1 MMKIN
6 SLFPAR
12 GTNGIFVLNPEG
24 KEVIMTVINKKNSMT
39 VIGLLCL
46 YAVLGAAACS
56 GQKKM
61 NQAEMFELIISRIQE
76 DNSANIRADL
86 DSAIASSLK
95 FWTTDG
101 AFSDVDYADTS
112 RTGWRPMWHISRLYD
127 FALAYVTPSSA
138 YYESDELF
146 NKITVGLEYWFERNP
161 DSDNWWQNQIGEPQR
176 LGLLLIQM
184 RKGAR
189 RIPADL
195 ENKTLERMKTDGG
208 DPALWTG
215 ANKTDIA
222 LHWFYRACLTEDAQL
237 LAQAVAQAYEPVV
250 LTSDEGIQHDYSYFQ
265 HDRQLYVYGYGNEFV
280 KGVTLFALYTV
291 GTPFA
296 LSGEK
301 LGILRRFVLETFSAL
316 TRGQYAPFSVMG
328 RGLSR
333 RGATGAGYTAA
344 LTARMET
351 LDPEY
356 AAAYREA
363 VQRMRGEQPPDYG
376 IKPVHRYY
384 PAAEY
389 TFHSRP
395 DYAFD
400 VRLNSVRT
408 GRIEYG
414 NEENLKTYYA
424 SDGST
429 NILLRGDEYK
439 EIFAVWDW
447 TRVPG
452 ITGPRPAEIPL
463 PPKSWCVYGTAEFA
477 GGVSDALYGVT
488 AYSYGQ
494 EYTGVG
500 ANKAWFF
507 FDDEIV
513 CLGSGLS
520 AAGAAAG
527 LDVNTTIN
535 QCLLAGDVRVSFNG
549 EEAALLRGEHDFP
562 AAPDWALHDGAGY
575 LFPQGGAVRI
585 SNAARRGS
593 WRDINITGQEEVGE
607 KEVFTLWL
615 DHGKDP
621 AGASYAYTVVPGKS
635 TGAEMEEYRKSAA
648 VEICANTAEAQAV
661 YHAGL
666 DILGIVFYQPAVFEG
681 AGMRV
686 QVDRACAIL
695 FRDTKAAKPVM
706 YIADPAQTRSKI
718 TARVGFSGGAAK
730 DIICDFTGKSDLA
743 GASKQYA
750 LKR

>member
-1 MMKIN
+1 MKK
-6 SLFPAR
+6 
-12 GTNGIFVLNPEG
+12 TG
-24 KEVIMTVINKKNSMT
+24 K
-39 VIGLLCL
+39 LLCMFVAPVCCIL
-46 YAVLGAAACS
+46 QLSACARA
-56 GQKKM
+56 GQKDIDRM
-61 NQAEMFELIISRIQE
+61 NDTFSVIISRIQQE
-76 DNSANIRADL
+76 NSGSGRTNL
-86 DSAIASSLK
+86 DSGVADSLQLL
-95 FWTTDG
+95 TESG
-101 AFSDVDYADTS
+101 AFSDVNYADTS
-112 RTGWRPMWHISRLYD
+112 RTGWRPMWHVSRLYD
-127 FALAYVTPSSA
+127 FVLAYVTPSSA

-146 NKITVGLEYWFERNP
+146 NAITAGLEYWFERNP
-161 DSDNWWQNQIGEPQR
+161 ESDNWWQNQIGEPQR

-195 ENKTLERMKTDGG
+195 ESKTLERMKTDGG

-222 LHWFYRACLTEDAQL
+222 LHWFYRACLTEDAEL

-250 LTSDEGIQHDYSYFQ
+250 LTGDEGIQYDYSYFQ
-265 HDRQLYVYGYGNEFV
+265 HDRQLYVYGYGSEFV
-280 KGVTLFALYTV
+280 KGATLFALYTV
-291 GTPFA
+291 DTPFA

-301 LGILRRFVLETFSAL
+301 LEILRRFVLETFSAL

-356 AAAYREA
+356 AAAYHEA
-363 VQRMRGEQPPDYG
+363 VQRMRGELPPSSG
-376 IKPVHRYY
+376 IVPVHRYY

-395 DYAFD
+395 GYAFD

-429 NILLRGDEYK
+429 NILLRGDEYR

-477 GGVSDALYGVT
+477 GGVSDSLYGVT
-488 AYSYGQ
+488 AYSYGP
-494 EYTGVG
+494 EYTGVA
-500 ANKAWFF
+500 ANKGWFF

-513 CLGSGLS
+513 CLGSGVTAS
-520 AAGAAAG
+520 GAAAG
-527 LDVNTTIN
+527 LPVNTTVN
-535 QCLLAGDVRVSFNG
+535 QCLLNGEARVSARG
-549 EEAALLRGEHDFP
+549 VESVLSRGEHAFP
-562 AAPDWALHDGAGY
+562 AAPDWALHDGVGY
-575 LFPQGGAVRI
+575 VFPQGGAVGI
-585 SNAARRGS
+585 ACDTRRGKWS
-593 WRDINITGQEEVGE
+593 EINITGQDREETRD
-607 KEVFTLWL
+607 VFTLWL

-621 AGASYAYTVVPGKS
+621 AGSGYAYIVVPGKT
-635 TGAEMEEYRKSAA
+635 TGAEMEEYRKNAA
-648 VEICANTAEAQAV
+648 VRIYANTAGIQAV
-661 YHAGL
+661 YHKGL
-666 DILGIVFYQPAVFEG
+666 DILGLVFFRPGLFEYEGIAVE
-681 AGMRV
+681 A
-686 QVDRACAIL
+686 DKACAML
-695 FRDTKAAKPVM
+695 FRDAQSAKPSM
-706 YIADPAQTRSKI
+706 YIADPAQTRSTI
-718 TARVGFSGGAAK
+718 TVRVQLPGIPAAQTLV
-730 DIICDFTGKSDLA
+730 CDFANSGPLP
-743 GASKQYA
+743 GASTMMIP
-750 LKR
+750 